1 MRFAVAGIV
10 VLLALGCDGSSEPVR
25 PKATGPQPTFGNATI
40 TGHIRFAGA
49 PPERKMIDTSTCQS
63 GNKVQQEET
72 VVVGEGGGLR
82 DVIVYLKDAP
92 ASDGSAAP
100 EAVLDQV
107 GCRYTPHALA
117 IQVGQPLKITTTD
130 DFLHNVHYTSQPEGD
145 VNFGLTHAG
154 ESKVVTFDRPQFVR
168 TECNVHA
175 WMNASVGVM
184 SSPFFAVTVADGSFT
199 ISRVPAGH
207 YTIAAWHPLLGE
219 RTAAVD
225 IAADGKVD
233 ANLDF
238 GPPTKP

>member
-1 MRFAVAGIV
+1 MRFAIAGIV
-10 VLLALGCDGSSEPVR
+10 VLLALGCDGSSEPAKL
-25 PKATGPQPTFGNATI
+25 KATGLQPTFGTASV
-40 TGHIRFAGA
+40 TGHIRFVGT

-63 GNKVQQEET
+63 GTKVQQEET

-92 ASDGSAAP
+92 ASDGSASP
-100 EAVLDQV
+100 QAVLDQV

-145 VNFGLTHAG
+145 VNFGLMRAG
-154 ESKVVTFDRPQFVR
+154 ESKVVAFDRPQFVQ
-168 TECNVHA
+168 TKCNVHA

-184 SSPFFAVTVADGSFT
+184 SNPFFAVTVADGSFT
-199 ISRVPAGH
+199 IVRVPPGH
-207 YTIAAWHPLLGE
+207 YTLAAWHPILGE
-219 RTAAVD
+219 RTATVD
-225 IAADGKVD
+225 VAADGKFE

-238 GPPTKP
+238 GKPAS